1 MKCEI
6 TFRNMEHTDALDEKI
21 KTKSQ
26 KIAKYLGPEATAEW
40 VCWTQKNDQIA
51 ELKVNYKK
59 EHYIAKATS
68 EDLYKTMDMVI
79 DKVSSQ
85 ISKKH

>member
-1 MKCEI
+1 MD
-6 TFRNMEHTDALDEKI
+6 HTEALDDKI
-21 KTKSQ
+21 KSKSQ
-26 KIAKYLGPEATAEW
+26 KIAKFLGPEASAQW

-68 EDLYKTMDMVI
+68 DDLYKTMDLVI

-85 ISKKH
+85 IAKNR

>member
-68 EDLYKTMDMVI
+68 EDLYKKMDMVI
-79 DKVSSQ
+79 YKV
-85 ISKKH
+85 